1 MQSML
6 EQFLG
11 ICQGFHFFQ
20 AIFVYT
26 RLNSGVENGNI
37 IREKTKMESCLAVGK
52 EEEKLT
58 KKYKAFREHTQASL
72 EDTLKHLSSLREEL
86 SKGT

>member
-1 MQSML
+1 
-6 EQFLG
+6 
-11 ICQGFHFFQ
+11 
-20 AIFVYT
+20 
-26 RLNSGVENGNI
+26 
-37 IREKTKMESCLAVGK
+37 MESCLAVGK